1 MIKTLILI
9 LFTTLCFSQSNEKL
23 IKHVKDYNECRQINI
38 TSVLKEINYASLGE
52 LKTPYRIYLEVEKDT
67 LCYFTLLISPMV
79 KDERN
84 LIFNALDEIVKESL
98 MFSEV
103 GI

>member
-1 MIKTLILI
+1 MKTLILI
-9 LFTTLCFSQSNEKL
+9 LFTTVCFSQSNENLLKYVEDY
-23 IKHVKDYNECRQINI
+23 KDVKNINVSTI
-38 TSVLKEINYASLGE
+38 LKEINYARLGE
-52 LKTPYRIYLEVEKDT
+52 LQKPYRLYLEVEKDT
-67 LCYFTLLISPMV
+67 LCYFTILISPMV
-79 KDERN
+79 KDERR